1 MVFDAPFCLP
11 EKLDDI
17 EIIMK
22 QYFKNAEK
30 NQKEKKLNQTSCP
43 THQKYWLSFDIDSLD
58 ASEFR
63 STGTAE
69 DKGITRDFVK
79 SFFDRMVSYSIGL
92 DFSEVNFDLCEGE
105 VLAAD
110 E

>member
-1 MVFDAPFCLP
+1 MFEAPFCQP

-22 QYFKNAEK
+22 QYFKNAER
-30 NQKEKKLNQTSCP
+30 NQKEKKLTQPVSGG
-43 THQKYWLSFDIDSLD
+43 HQKYWLSFDIDAVD

-69 DKGITRDFVK
+69 GPAPL
-79 SFFDRMVSYSIGL
+79 GL
-92 DFSEVNFDLCEGE
+92 F
-105 VLAAD
+105 
-110 E
+110 